1 MINLEL
7 TMLEDNFDKLEKR
20 LRELEESQSFV
31 GYDRSQGEYKTDR
44 EDNELDYVDL
54 IKIHSVGVSSMNI
67 PARPIF
73 DMAYRDY
80 KLQNSQLE
88 KSLKKYFL
96 RIKNNK
102 APISVE
108 EIHEEWVDEF
118 SQDVLQM
125 FGSTGH
131 LEENAE
137 STQDQKGFNAPLV
150 KTGELRDNL
159 GYSINNDKLKLVKN
173 L

>member
-31 GYDRSQGEYKTDR
+31 GYDRSQGEHGDS
-44 EDNELDYVDL
+44 ELDYVDL
-54 IKIHSVGVSSMNI
+54 IKIHSIGVSSMNI

-73 DMAYRDY
+73 DRAYRDY

-96 RIKNNK
+96 RIKNKK

-125 FGSTGH
+125 FGSTSH
-131 LEENAE
+131 LEDNKQ
-137 STQDQKGFNAPLV
+137 STIDEKGFNAPLV
-150 KTGELRDNL
+150 NTGELRDNL
-159 GYSINNDKLKLVKN
+159 GYSINDERLKLVKN